1 MADHNIGNMDAT
13 DASLNSQAEDQQTPA
28 KTYTQ
33 EEFDNHMARMKASI
47 TKKYEKTFN
56 ELGDIEELKGLK
68 QQAEQRKQEES
79 VKRGEFEKVLQDLAS
94 KKDAEIQKRDQIIRE
109 YTVDVPL
116 VTAAA
121 QYKAVN
127 ADQVK
132 ALLKPNVRLNQD
144 GEVEIVDKEGKVR
157 YSDSGQPFKVEDL
170 VKEFLDTN
178 PHFKTA
184 SPATTNTKSNIG
196 QTATGKL
203 DITKLDMKNPEHRE
217 LYKQYRK
224 EHGLA

>member
-1 MADHNIGNMDAT
+1 MADQNIGNNDVT
-13 DASLNSQAEDQQTPA
+13 DTSLNSQVEDQQTQV

-47 TKKYEKTFN
+47 AKKYEKTFA
-56 ELGDIEELKGLK
+56 ELGDIEELKSLK

-79 VKRGEFEKVLQDLAS
+79 VKRGEFEKVLQELAQ
-94 KKDAEIQKRDQIIRE
+94 KKDAEIQRRDAIIKE

-132 ALLKPNVRLNQD
+132 ALLKPNVRLSQD

-157 YSDSGQPFKVEDL
+157 YNDSGQPFKVEDL
-170 VKEFLDTN
+170 VKEFLDGN
-178 PHFKTA
+178 PHFKQA
-184 SPATTNTKSNIG
+184 SPATTNSKSNISSSRE
-196 QTATGKL
+196 KL
-203 DITKLDMKNPEHRE
+203 DITKLDMKNPEHRKI
-217 LYKQYRK
+217 YAQYRK
-224 EHGLA
+224 DSGLA